1 MSLQSSQVL
10 RAMGLAVSVAAFARP
25 GYAQVAQP
33 SVDDLPTEQVISA
46 VIRDFKP
53 KDKGG
58 PADFQACSGPAES
71 NFRVETTLTLRTV
84 TAPGTT
90 AMYD

>member
-10 RAMGLAVSVAAFARP
+10 RAMGLAVSITAIARP

-33 SVDDLPTEQVISA
+33 GVDDLRRELVVGA
-46 VIRDFKP
+46 VIRDFRPVDNAGTRTSKP
-53 KDKGG
+53 S
-58 PADFQACSGPAES
+58 PAPRPGS
-71 NFRVETTLTLRTV
+71 ETALALKTV